1 MIVDRNGN
9 VIDAVHIDD
18 NVRLFECFRVRV
30 LKEDYNSKGQRVRVY
45 CCGEEDYKEF
55 PNEEALMYCIA
66 KYEGDFANI
75 EKVFTLAKLPFT
87 E

>member
-1 MIVDRNGN
+1 MIIDHDGN
-9 VIDAVHIDD
+9 VIDAVYVDD
-18 NVRLFECFRVRV
+18 NMRIFDCFRVRV
-30 LKEDYNSKGQRVRVY
+30 LKEEFKNNRRVRVY

-66 KYEGDFANI
+66 KYKGDFANI
-75 EKVFTLAKLPFT
+75 EKIFTLVKLPFS

>member
-1 MIVDRNGN
+1 MIIDHEGN
-9 VIDAVHIDD
+9 VIDAVYVDD
-18 NVRLFECFRVRV
+18 NMRIFDCFRVRV
-30 LKEDYNSKGQRVRVY
+30 LKEEFKNNRRVRVY

-66 KYEGDFANI
+66 KYHGDFANI
-75 EKVFTLAKLPFT
+75 EKIFTLVKLPFS